1 MYIKKDE
8 FKGIKHNLVDE
19 NGTMF
24 VIELDTMNNES
35 VYNINKFMFDE
46 VDKINEEILNQ
57 HENDIKEEIE
67 IVKEEQREIP
77 VEKQL
82 EETISKN
89 IKLEK
94 NNIKEEIENCSS
106 LKDVHELANE
116 NGISLSGVRNLKK
129 LKDEFIEKL

>member
-57 HENDIKEEIE
+57 HENNIKEEIE

-82 EETISKN
+82 EETILEN

-94 NNIKEEIENCSS
+94 NDIKEEIENCSS

>member
-35 VYNINKFMFDE
+35 VYNINKFIFDK
-46 VDKINEEILNQ
+46 VDSHVEEIFSEDESDN
-57 HENDIKEEIE
+57 KEEIE
-67 IVKEEQREIP
+67 IINDEQDKIP
-77 VEKQL
+77 VEKQI
-82 EETISKN
+82 EETITEN

-94 NNIKEEIENCSS
+94 NDIKEEIENCSS

-129 LKDEFIEKL
+129 LKEEFIEKL

>member
-24 VIELDTMNNES
+24 VIELDTMDNES

-46 VDKINEEILNQ
+46 VDKTGEEILNQ
-57 HENDIKEEIE
+57 DENDIEKKIE

-82 EETISKN
+82 EETISEN

-94 NNIKEEIENCSS
+94 NDIKEEIENCSS

-129 LKDEFIEKL
+129 LKEELIEKL

>member
-24 VIELDTMNNES
+24 VIELDTMDNES
-35 VYNINKFMFDE
+35 VYNINKFMFDK

-82 EETISKN
+82 E
-89 IKLEK
+89 
-94 NNIKEEIENCSS
+94 
-106 LKDVHELANE
+106 
-116 NGISLSGVRNLKK
+116 
-129 LKDEFIEKL
+129 

>member
-24 VIELDTMNNES
+24 VIELDTMDNES
-35 VYNINKFMFDE
+35 VYNINKFMFDK
-46 VDKINEEILNQ
+46 VDSPVEEISSKN
-57 HENDIKEEIE
+57 ENDIKEEIE
-67 IVKEEQREIP
+67 IVNEEQDKIP
-77 VEKQL
+77 VEKQI
-82 EETISKN
+82 EKTISEN

-94 NNIKEEIENCSS
+94 NDIKEEIENCSS

-129 LKDEFIEKL
+129 LKEEFIEKL